1 MRIFISI
8 LFFLICLPLHAEIVE
23 TTDGRKIQL
32 NDDGTYNILEND
44 NSNVIN
50 AVTLDCK
57 VDNKEEIRVFKFE
70 VGQTQQDVGKVVLE
84 IINEESTKNIQIKL
98 EENNLAQ
105 VDGSDGSLFFNG
117 AYTNSKCT
125 SNFENEKEIKTSTIT
140 CKANDSERVY
150 IIKNING
157 IQQALGE
164 DYDVKFNE
172 SEIQLSGRFE
182 ILITYSMDYIINGKK
197 YGTCAHEGLKE
208 VVESLGIKFE

>member
-1 MRIFISI
+1 MKYFISI
-8 LFFLICLPLHAEIVE
+8 LFFLICLPLLAEIIE

-32 NDDGTYNILEND
+32 NDDGTYNVLEND
-44 NSNVIN
+44 NSNV
-50 AVTLDCK
+50 
-57 VDNKEEIRVFKFE
+57 
-70 VGQTQQDVGKVVLE
+70 
-84 IINEESTKNIQIKL
+84 
-98 EENNLAQ
+98 
-105 VDGSDGSLFFNG
+105 
-117 AYTNSKCT
+117 
-125 SNFENEKEIKTSTIT
+125 IKTSTIT

-150 IIKNING
+150 ILKNFNG

-197 YGTCAHEGLKE
+197 YGTCSHEGLKE